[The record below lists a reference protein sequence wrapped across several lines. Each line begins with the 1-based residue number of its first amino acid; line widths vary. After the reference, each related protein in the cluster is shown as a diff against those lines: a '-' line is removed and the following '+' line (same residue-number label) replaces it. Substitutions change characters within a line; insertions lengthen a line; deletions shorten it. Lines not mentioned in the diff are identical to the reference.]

1 MIGDRLN
8 IKPKHQKAAQA
19 IFDRLSPQMGPRLTV
34 AVAGQ
39 SGSGK
44 SEIADAL
51 ARLFDEAGHRT
62 LVFQQDD
69 YFFYPP
75 RTNHNRRVDDI
86 EWVGT
91 KEVDLKLLDQHMRAF
106 KDKPTVLL
114 EKPLVI
120 FAEDCITSEMVD
132 LSPFDVVIA
141 EGTYTCLLDNVDH
154 RVFID
159 RDYRDTLEDRRE
171 RGRDIVDEFS
181 EQVLKIED
189 RIISKHR
196 TLADI
201 VISKDFSVTFTD
213 EGAAQ

>member
-19 IFDRLSPQMGPRLTV
+19 IFDRLGGNMKQRMTI

-44 SEIADAL
+44 SEVADAL

-75 RTNHNRRVDDI
+75 RTNHNHRVDDI

-91 KEVDLKLLDQHMRAF
+91 QEVDLKLLDQHMKAF

-132 LSPFDVVIA
+132 LSPFEVVIA
-141 EGTYTCLLDNVDH
+141 EGTYTSLLDNVDH
-154 RVFID
+154 RIFID
-159 RDYRDTLEDRRE
+159 RDYHDTLEDRRE
-171 RGRDIVDEFS
+171 RGREVVDEFS
-181 EQVLKIED
+181 EQILKIED

-196 TLADI
+196 SLADI
-201 VISKDFSVTFTD
+201 VINRNFSVAFAD